1 VAARKAVDHSPR
13 TGTRGLVDSLNGQ
26 SSSDTGKS
34 GTGKSGTGKSD
45 TVSTGRTRRYTNRRR
60 VVGVAGLT
68 ATGLL
73 GTSLSVE
80 PGSAKF
86 YRLTM
91 AAAASYAFGGLISG
105 PIPLERAGSD
115 SASRRRSVFSA
126 VLVGAATFVVF
137 YLIALVARHIPILNK
152 AIGSILGYAHHG
164 AMPLVVMSTL
174 TTGAAEEIYF
184 RGAVYGAVRDG
195 ESLRPVA
202 VSTTIYALATV
213 ATRNP
218 ALVLASIVMGALF
231 ALQRRSSEGVLAPT
245 VTHLVWGS
253 LMLRYLPPLF
263 PPQGDEVNGQTV

>member
-1 VAARKAVDHSPR
+1 V
-13 TGTRGLVDSLNGQ
+13 
-26 SSSDTGKS
+26 
-34 GTGKSGTGKSD
+34 
-45 TVSTGRTRRYTNRRR
+45 NRRR
-60 VVGVAGLT
+60 VVGASGLA

-73 GTSLSVE
+73 GTSLSAE
-80 PGSAKF
+80 PGSARF

-91 AAAASYAFGGLISG
+91 AAAATYAFGGLSSG
-105 PIPLERAGSD
+105 PIPLDAEGTPTDA
-115 SASRRRSVFSA
+115 RRRSVRGA
-126 VLVGAATFVVF
+126 VLIGVVTFVVF

-152 AIGSILGYAHHG
+152 AIASILGYAHHG

-184 RGAVYGAVRDG
+184 RGAVYGAVRDAG
-195 ESLRPVA
+195 SYRPAA
-202 VSTTIYALATV
+202 VSTVIYALATT

-231 ALQRRSSEGVLAPT
+231 AVQRRATEGVLAPT

-263 PPQGDEVNGQTV
+263 PPPGAATTGLTV

>member
-1 VAARKAVDHSPR
+1 VKVGDSPR
-13 TGTRGLVDSLNGQ
+13 GHA
-26 SSSDTGKS
+26 
-34 GTGKSGTGKSD
+34 
-45 TVSTGRTRRYTNRRR
+45 NRRR
-60 VVGVAGLT
+60 VVGAAGLT
-68 ATGLL
+68 AIGLL

-80 PGSAKF
+80 PGSPRF

-105 PIPLERAGSD
+105 PIPLERAGTD
-115 SASRRRSVFSA
+115 AEARRRSVLSA
-126 VLVGAATFVVF
+126 AVIGAATFVVF
-137 YLIALVARHIPILNK
+137 YLIALVARHIPILNR

-184 RGAVYGAVRDG
+184 RGAVYGAVSDTD
-195 ESLRPVA
+195 SYRPVA
-202 VSTTIYALATV
+202 VSTVIYALATT

-231 ALQRRSSEGVLAPT
+231 ALQRRSSDGILAPT
-245 VTHLVWGS
+245 VTHLVWSS

-263 PPQGDEVNGQTV
+263 PPTESDR

>member
-1 VAARKAVDHSPR
+1 VSAAGPVE
-13 TGTRGLVDSLNGQ
+13 
-26 SSSDTGKS
+26 
-34 GTGKSGTGKSD
+34 
-45 TVSTGRTRRYTNRRR
+45 GRANRLP
-60 VVGVAGLT
+60 VIAASGLT

-73 GTSLSVE
+73 GVSLSAE
-80 PGSAKF
+80 PGSVRF

-91 AAAASYAFGGLISG
+91 AAAAAYVLGGLISG
-105 PIPLERAGSD
+105 PVPLDAAGRAPE
-115 SASRRRSVFSA
+115 ARRRSVLGA
-126 VLVGAATFVVF
+126 VLVGAATFVGF
-137 YLIALVARHIPILNK
+137 YLIALVARHIPILNR

-184 RGAVYGAVRDG
+184 RGAVYGAVRDS
-195 ESLRPVA
+195 ESYRPVA
-202 VSTTIYALATV
+202 VSTVIYALATV

-245 VTHLVWGS
+245 VTHLVWSS

-263 PPQGDEVNGQTV
+263 PPQDAVLADQP